1 MMVVAV
7 AVAATVAGSMEGIGR
22 ACGWGGGVRNA
33 KSRVAKLLCIDKTNE
48 HIRTRVR
55 ESLSRTYTLTR
66 PLSPHTSYLTPHT
79 AHTTQQKRVK
89 SNGGWVGGLHVIDVL
104 IHGLVDSLSGL
115 ARDQLVADR
124 AGRHDPVP
132 RVALAALVAGIP
144 TVALTARGRAVR
156 CHPN

>member
-55 ESLSRTYTLTR
+55 ESPFTHIYPRTPSIPT
-66 PLSPHTSYLTPHT
+66 PHTS
-79 AHTTQQKRVK
+79 HTTQQKRNKTVVTFEFRFSK
-89 SNGGWVGGLHVIDVL
+89 H
-104 IHGLVDSLSGL
+104 LST
-115 ARDQLVADR
+115 RDAVR
-124 AGRHDPVP
+124 
-132 RVALAALVAGIP
+132 VAGIWVIQNRTNQVSYHGP
-144 TVALTARGRAVR
+144 YQEPVK
-156 CHPN
+156 